1 MQAYSFVRKKSSCAR
16 KINISHIRLSISIS
30 FFTDRYIRY
39 PVTYDI
45 IDSLLFLDVVE
56 FSCSIVAVITNQ
68 PSVPYANVDGKIYD
82 KFNCSI
88 EGWINVNDSWSNFDT
103 HFVSVS
109 EYLSLMLNAL

>member
-30 FFTDRYIRY
+30 FFTDRYSIAEITYIRY

-68 PSVPYANVDGKIYD
+68 PSDPYAKVDGKIYD

-88 EGWINVNDSWSNFDT
+88 EG
-103 HFVSVS
+103 
-109 EYLSLMLNAL
+109 

>member
-30 FFTDRYIRY
+30 FFTDRYIYSIAEIICIRY

-88 EGWINVNDSWSNFDT
+88 EG
-103 HFVSVS
+103 
-109 EYLSLMLNAL
+109 